1 MCCSVLP
8 TVMQLWSLQ
17 GKVHWYYLVTILCVS
32 LVISNPNILQLKRSE
47 ESLDNI
53 KQFYV
58 WCTGE
63 DGKFVALSNLYGVL
77 TIGQCIVFCHVSC
90 QYTSLASS
98 QMFSTVFI
106 IPEQICMIS
115 KSKCGPLLLNYLYCL
130 VYFYYFRHASLL
142 LG

>member
-17 GKVHWYYLVTILCVS
+17 GKVHWYYQVTILCVS

-90 QYTSLASS
+90 QYTSLSS
-98 QMFSTVFI
+98 QMFSTMFI

-115 KSKCGPLLLNYLYCL
+115 KSKCVPLLLNLL
-130 VYFYYFRHASLL
+130 ILFSLFL
-142 LG
+142 LF